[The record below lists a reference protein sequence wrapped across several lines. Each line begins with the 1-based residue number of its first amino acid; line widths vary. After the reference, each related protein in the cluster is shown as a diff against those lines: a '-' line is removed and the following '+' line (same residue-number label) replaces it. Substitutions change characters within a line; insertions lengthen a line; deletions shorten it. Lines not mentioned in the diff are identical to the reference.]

1 MLQQTPVIKFAFAS
15 LVAIGL
21 SLATQQAKAAQI
33 SYSGSNCTPTNA
45 SVGFVDYNAYGVMS
59 LGDPATFQS
68 AQVSCPLP
76 VPYTAGGVPG
86 NLTSVTVAFF
96 DRNDGFFQPNKDFS
110 CTIYYQ
116 NSAGTPFTGATAT
129 KNWFSLPTPTT
140 MTVTGHSNVVGATMI
155 CDLPAPEG
163 GNLSHLLNYLVTTS

>member
-1 MLQQTPVIKFAFAS
+1 MLHTHVIKFAFAS

-33 SYSGSNCTPTNA
+33 SYSGTNCTATAA
-45 SVGFVDYNAYGVMS
+45 SVGHVEYNAYGAVS

-86 NLTSVTVAFF
+86 TLTSVKVAFF
-96 DRNDGFFQPNKDFS
+96 DRNDGSLSPNKDFS

-116 NSAGTPFTGATAT
+116 NTAGTTFTGVSAT
-129 KNWFSLPTPTT
+129 KSWFSIPTPTT
-140 MTVTGHSNVVGATMI
+140 ITLTQGST
-155 CDLPAPEG
+155 
-163 GNLSHLLNYLVTTS
+163 